1 MWWMLECHK
10 CDLCSHESFLYT
22 HIHENI
28 VVVVFPSLSLSNSL
42 VSFPFGRMC
51 VCRSFSIQRKTRS
64 SSKGSLTNTTRTHL
78 EFNNRGSNI
87 EQAAKVCER
96 DEYVL
101 RTEIERKYKTIKYY
115 LMNYKTHTKLRT
127 QKTWGTW
134 EKRGSEIESEK
145 IESKEKFIQEFC
157 TEFRTVWSL

>member
-1 MWWMLECHK
+1 MLECHK

-42 VSFPFGRMC
+42 VSFPFGRMRMC

-64 SSKGSLTNTTRTHL
+64 SFKDSLTNTTRTHL

-127 QKTWGTW
+127 QKT
-134 EKRGSEIESEK
+134 
-145 IESKEKFIQEFC
+145 
-157 TEFRTVWSL
+157 